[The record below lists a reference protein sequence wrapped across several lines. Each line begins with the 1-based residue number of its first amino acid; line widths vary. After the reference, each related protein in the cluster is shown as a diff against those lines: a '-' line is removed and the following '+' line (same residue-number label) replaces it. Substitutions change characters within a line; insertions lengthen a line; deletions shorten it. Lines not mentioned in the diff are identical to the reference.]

1 MWVAQMER
9 RKRFRATKGPLQ
21 SSFPGRVT
29 GSLCLLTSHS
39 GLLTTWVWFL
49 PLQYVCPESSIS
61 SPQLF
66 VVADSSTSFLNLGA
80 FAFPSFWLEQ
90 SSQISYSYSSRGWL
104 NVISSKR
111 ASHWKVNSLRAGI
124 LADLFTLCIV
134 LLLEQGPS
142 HSWCSININLFSDWF
157 MSSGF

>member
-1 MWVAQMER
+1 MKRQ
-9 RKRFRATKGPLQ
+9 KRFRATKDPLQ

-49 PLQYVCPESSIS
+49 PLQHVCPESSIS

-66 VVADSSTSFLNLGA
+66 VVAGSSTSFLNLGA

-90 SSQISYSYSSRGWL
+90 SLPR
-104 NVISSKR
+104 
-111 ASHWKVNSLRAGI
+111 
-124 LADLFTLCIV
+124 
-134 LLLEQGPS
+134 
-142 HSWCSININLFSDWF
+142 
-157 MSSGF
+157 